1 MLASMSLKGL
11 ILAGGAGTRLR
22 PLTHTSAKQLVP
34 VANKPVLFYGL
45 EAMKDAGIEE
55 VTIVISPG
63 PSGNEIRERT
73 GDGSRWGLSVG
84 YVEQP
89 EPLGIA
95 HAVLIAEHEIG
106 DSPVVVYLGDNLL
119 RDGIAQMVEQFHA
132 AGPDALILLQHVPD
146 PRAFGVAELE
156 GGRVVRLT
164 EKPSEPASD
173 LALVGVYMF
182 QSGIFDVC
190 RALTPSGRGEYEIT
204 EAIQELVDQ
213 GKRVEPHV
221 VTGWWKDT
229 GKWEDMLDANR
240 LLLDTLEPAIEGELV
255 DTRLEGRVCVG
266 LGTRLERCHVRGP
279 VAIGAHAILRDA
291 FIGPYTAVADGCEIA
306 HAEIEHSILLE
317 GSKVMNLDHR
327 LEGSLIGR
335 NVVIGRSS
343 SKPRAYRM
351 LVGDN
356 SQIGIL

>member
-1 MLASMSLKGL
+1 MELKGL

-34 VANKPVLFYGL
+34 VANKPVLFYAL
-45 EAMKDAGIEE
+45 EAMRDAGIED
-55 VTIVISPG
+55 VAIVVSPG
-63 PSGNEIRERT
+63 PSGAEIRERT
-73 GDGSRWGLSVG
+73 GDGSEWELRIV

-95 HAVLIAEHEIG
+95 HAVLMAEQEIG
-106 DSPVVVYLGDNLL
+106 DCPFVVYLGDNLL
-119 RDGIAQMVEQFHA
+119 RDGIVEMTEQFKLSQ
-132 AGPDALILLQHVPD
+132 PEALILLQHVANPS
-146 PRAFGVAELE
+146 AFGVAELDD
-156 GGRVVRLT
+156 GRIVCLT
-164 EKPSEPASD
+164 EKPPQPASD

-182 QSGIFDVC
+182 QPEIFEIC
-190 RALTPSGRGEYEIT
+190 RSLEPSGRGEYEIT
-204 EAIQELVDQ
+204 EAIQELVER

-229 GKWEDMLDANR
+229 GKWEDMLEANR
-240 LLLDTLEPAIEGELV
+240 LVLDTLEPKVEGELV
-255 DTRLEGRVCVG
+255 DSQLEGRVAVG
-266 LGTRLERCHVRGP
+266 AGTRVERCHIRGP
-279 VAIGAHAILRDA
+279 VVIGANAVLRDA
-291 FIGPYTAVADGCEIA
+291 FIGPYSSIADGCEID

-317 GSKVMNLDHR
+317 GSKVANLDHR

-335 NVVIGRSS
+335 RVVISRSN
-343 SKPRAYRM
+343 SKPKAYRM